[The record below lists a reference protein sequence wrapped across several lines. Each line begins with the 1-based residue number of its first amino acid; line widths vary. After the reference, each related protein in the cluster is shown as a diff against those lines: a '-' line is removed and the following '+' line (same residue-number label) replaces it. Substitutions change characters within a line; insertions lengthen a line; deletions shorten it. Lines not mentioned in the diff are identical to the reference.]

1 MLKMYMYLWRLNI
14 GDGLKKKIL
23 RFFSFLSVCKCKR
36 IVCDFF
42 KVYKIVFFYL
52 YCKNEKNMLIKY
64 L

>member
-14 GDGLKKKIL
+14 GDGLKKNL
-23 RFFSFLSVCKCKR
+23 RFFSFLSVGKCKR
-36 IVCDFF
+36 IVWDFF

-52 YCKNEKNMLIKY
+52 YCKNEKNILIKY